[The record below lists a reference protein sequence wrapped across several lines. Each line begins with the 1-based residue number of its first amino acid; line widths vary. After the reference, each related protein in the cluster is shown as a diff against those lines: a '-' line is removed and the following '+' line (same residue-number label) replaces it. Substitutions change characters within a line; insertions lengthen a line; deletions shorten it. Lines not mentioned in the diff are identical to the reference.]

1 MDVTYELYV
10 KQKGRWNFEAH
21 FAGHLRGAAL
31 AEAKELEH
39 HVEAAKVIREQ
50 KDPDGTVRESTIYN
64 TEHVKTGRLTVQQ
77 REAASSRTPAA
88 VSSRTPGRASRGHAD
103 SEVTVYD
110 KTKNHAD
117 MEVDLEESHD
127 GPYAATRALNRR
139 LSPGGAAN
147 IMGPEVMVLS
157 KLFLIVASS
166 FAFASYVTWLFL
178 RTGIVAA

>member
-31 AEAKELEH
+31 AEAKELGP

-50 KDPDGTVRESTIYN
+50 TDADGSVRESTIYN
-64 TEHVKTGRLTVQQ
+64 TEHAKTGRLTVQQ
-77 REAASSRTPAA
+77 REAASSRTP
-88 VSSRTPGRASRGHAD
+88 STASRGHAKT
-103 SEVTVYD
+103 EVTVD
-110 KTKNHAD
+110 DEPKTYAG
-117 MEVDLEESHD
+117 MEDSVEVGHD
-127 GPYAATRALNRR
+127 GAYAATRALNRR
-139 LSPGGAAN
+139 RSGGASN
-147 IMGPEVMVLS
+147 IMGPEATVLT

-166 FAFASYVTWLFL
+166 FAFASFVTWLFL

>member
-31 AEAKELEH
+31 AEAKEIEP

-50 KDPDGTVRESTIYN
+50 TDPDGTVRESTIYN
-64 TEHVKTGRLTVQQ
+64 SERTKTGRLTAEQ
-77 REAASSRTPAA
+77 RQAASSRTPETAA
-88 VSSRTPGRASRGHAD
+88 PRHAVVEYPVD
-103 SEVTVYD
+103 D
-110 KTKNHAD
+110 KPKTFAG
-117 MEVDLEESHD
+117 LEGDVEGGHD
-127 GPYAATRALNRR
+127 GAYAATRALNRR
-139 LSPGGAAN
+139 RSGGASN
-147 IMGPEVMVLS
+147 IMGPEATVLT

-166 FAFASYVTWLFL
+166 FAFASFVTWLFL